1 MDLFA
6 ETEGFLTAIRDQ
18 VILTRNYKKY
28 ILKQP
33 DTDELCRR
41 CGKESETI
49 QHITAACEQLAP
61 TEYVKRHDGL
71 AKIIHQ
77 KLTEAAELIDNK
89 SPYYKYT
96 PASVLENGNFKLYWN
111 RSILTDK
118 TVPFIRPDITF
129 MNKNTKNTFSID
141 IAVPNTHNLA
151 KTITDK
157 QNKYQAVANEI
168 CAMWKQ
174 KVAQVILIV
183 ISSTGVIP
191 KLLSQSLTTLNLH
204 LNTYIQVQKFVIL
217 GTCSIVRNFLN
228 YK

>member
-1 MDLFA
+1 LTNADLFA
-6 ETEGFLTAIRDQ
+6 ETESYLTTLQDQ
-18 VILTRNYKKY
+18 VVLTRNYKKY

-33 DTDELCRR
+33 DTDELRKR

-49 QHITAACEQLAP
+49 QHITAACKQLAP
-61 TEYVKRHDGL
+61 TEYVKSHYGL

-77 KLTEAAELIDNK
+77 KLTEAAELIEDK

-96 PASVLENGNFKLYWN
+96 PANVLENENFKLYWN

-118 TVPFIRPDITF
+118 TIPFHRPDITF
-129 MNKNTKNTFSID
+129 MNKKTKNTFLIAT
-141 IAVPNTHNLA
+141 AVPNKHNLS

-157 QNKYQAVANEI
+157 ENKYQELANEI

-174 KVAQVILIV
+174 KPADVIPIV

-191 KLLSQSLTTLNLH
+191 KSLSQSLTRLNLH
-204 LNTYIQVQKFVIL
+204 PNTYIQL
-217 GTCSIVRNFLN
+217 
-228 YK
+228 